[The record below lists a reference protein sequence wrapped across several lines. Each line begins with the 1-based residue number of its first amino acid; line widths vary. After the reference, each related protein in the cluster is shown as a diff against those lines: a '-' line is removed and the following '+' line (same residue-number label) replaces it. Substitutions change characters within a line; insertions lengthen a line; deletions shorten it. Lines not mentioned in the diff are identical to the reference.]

1 MNSLTIYTN
10 EIDDLEEAASELFA
24 QAEGFVF
31 KRNTL
36 GILFAEDESD
46 YDGLYEL
53 LAEKWD
59 FPIIGCTAMA
69 VLLGDIGYCGTGISI
84 MLLTADDCDFSIGMT
99 DELNSENFIE
109 KISETYRE
117 LKSSLPGEV
126 KLVLTY
132 GAMSTGNRNV
142 SGDELVHAID
152 IIAGGIP
159 IYGALASD
167 GLSFDKFRLFYNSKT
182 SRTAQVLVLI
192 SGNIDPRF
200 ICVNSIENRANFYYE
215 VTKSHSN
222 KVDRLG
228 NETFVDALIHE
239 NLEVESTGIQGA
251 YLLSPF
257 VFTLKKPNGDSLEV
271 ARTLMSLDRET
282 GAGNF
287 IGGIPE
293 GASLSI
299 GIISQN
305 DVQKSVKKAFD
316 YILNE
321 LKSTE
326 PECHTLL
333 CNSCL
338 ARFLALASN
347 TTAEAEAYTGSL
359 PEGVSLMGMY
369 ADGEICPVKGDIS
382 GLYYNMFHN
391 FTFTILAF

>member
-159 IYGALASD
+159 IYGGLASD

>member
-10 EIDDLEEAASELFA
+10 EIDYLEEAASELFA

-31 KRNTL
+31 QRNTI

-282 GAGNF
+282 GAGIF

-321 LKSTE
+321 LKSTK

>member
-282 GAGNF
+282 GAGIF

-321 LKSTE
+321 LKSTK

>member
-109 KISETYRE
+109 KIFETYRE

-159 IYGALASD
+159 IYGGLASD

-271 ARTLMSLDRET
+271 ARTLMSLDRKT

>member
-84 MLLTADDCDFSIGMT
+84 MLLSADDCDFSIGMT

-159 IYGALASD
+159 IYGGLASD

-271 ARTLMSLDRET
+271 ARTLMSLDRKT

>member
-200 ICVNSIENRANFYYE
+200 ICVNSIENRASFYYE

>member
-1 MNSLTIYTN
+1 M
-10 EIDDLEEAASELFA
+10 
-24 QAEGFVF
+24 
-31 KRNTL
+31 K
-36 GILFAEDESD
+36 
-46 YDGLYEL
+46 
-53 LAEKWD
+53 
-59 FPIIGCTAMA
+59 
-69 VLLGDIGYCGTGISI
+69 
-84 MLLTADDCDFSIGMT
+84 
-99 DELNSENFIE
+99 
-109 KISETYRE
+109 
-117 LKSSLPGEV
+117 
-126 KLVLTY
+126 
-132 GAMSTGNRNV
+132 
-142 SGDELVHAID
+142 
-152 IIAGGIP
+152 
-159 IYGALASD
+159 
-167 GLSFDKFRLFYNSKT
+167 
-182 SRTAQVLVLI
+182 
-192 SGNIDPRF
+192 
-200 ICVNSIENRANFYYE
+200 
-215 VTKSHSN
+215 TKSHSN

>member
-10 EIDDLEEAASELFA
+10 EIDYLEEAASELFA

-31 KRNTL
+31 QRNTI

-53 LAEKWD
+53 LSEKWD

-69 VLLGDIGYCGTGISI
+69 VLLGDRGYCGTGISV

-109 KISETYRE
+109 EISKTYRE

-132 GAMSTGNRNV
+132 GAMSIGDRNV
-142 SGDELVHAID
+142 SGDELVRAID

-159 IYGALASD
+159 IYGAFASD

-228 NETFVDALIHE
+228 SETFVDALIHE
-239 NLEVESTGIQGA
+239 NLEVKSPGIQGA
-251 YLLSPF
+251 YLLTPF
-257 VFTLKKPNGDSLEV
+257 VFTLKKHNGDSIEV

-282 GAGNF
+282 GSGNF

-299 GIISQN
+299 GIINQD
-305 DVQKSVKKAFD
+305 DVQRSVKKAFD

-321 LKSTE
+321 LKSSDYD
-326 PECHTLL
+326 CHTLL

-347 TTAEAEAYTGSL
+347 ITAEAEAYTGRL

-369 ADGEICPVKGDIS
+369 ADGEICPVKGDRS
-382 GLYYNMFHN
+382 GLYYNLFHN

>member
-53 LAEKWD
+53 LSEKWD

>member
-109 KISETYRE
+109 KIFETYRE

-159 IYGALASD
+159 IYGGLASD

>member
-159 IYGALASD
+159 IYGGLASD

-271 ARTLMSLDRET
+271 ARTLMSLDRKT

>member
-99 DELNSENFIE
+99 DELNSE

-305 DVQKSVKKAFD
+305 DD
-316 YILNE
+316 
-321 LKSTE
+321 
-326 PECHTLL
+326 
-333 CNSCL
+333 
-338 ARFLALASN
+338 
-347 TTAEAEAYTGSL
+347 TGS
-359 PEGVSLMGMY
+359 S
-369 ADGEICPVKGDIS
+369 
-382 GLYYNMFHN
+382 N
-391 FTFTILAF
+391 

>member
-271 ARTLMSLDRET
+271 ARTLMSLDRKT

>member
-31 KRNTL
+31 KRNTF